1 MKEIIRWARR
11 EAVLSAAALLAA
23 GSMALVRPDREY
35 AGYVDFR
42 TLALL
47 FCLMAVM
54 AGFQKLGVFDRAGR
68 LLVRRA
74 SSPRQTAAVL
84 VGLCFFSSMA
94 VTNDVALITFVPFA
108 LTVLA
113 MAGLEDMAVAVV
125 VLQTL
130 GANLGSMLT
139 PFGNPQNLYLY
150 SGSGMT
156 AGEFA
161 GLMLPYWGLS
171 LALLAACLFFV
182 GRGPA
187 LRLALEPAG
196 GRIGLGLAGMYGLLF
211 FMCIAVVAGGLP
223 WEPVFAVTAGAVFI
237 ADRAVLKRVDYRL
250 LATFFCFFI
259 FVGNIGRIP
268 AFRELLAQ
276 AVEGREAL
284 IAVAASQIIS
294 NVPAALLLS
303 GFTERWDALA
313 VGTNLGGLGTLIA
326 SMASLISYQ
335 SIASRCPKKRGAYL
349 FWFTAANLGFLACLL
364 ALFGILEYV

>member
-42 TLALL
+42 TLGLL

-54 AGFQKLGVFDRAGR
+54 AGFQKLGVFERAGR

-187 LRLALEPAG
+187 LRLALEPALRQAPSPHKKEA
-196 GRIGLGLAGMYGLLF
+196 GRQESQRQPPMGSISPA
-211 FMCIAVVAGGLP
+211 ILP
-223 WEPVFAVTAGAVFI
+223 PSSRSGIQIQVLRISKRESACCPNWRPMSAAPPRPPPYPPLPERSGQ
-237 ADRAVLKRVDYRL
+237 RAQR
-250 LATFFCFFI
+250 
-259 FVGNIGRIP
+259 
-268 AFRELLAQ
+268 
-276 AVEGREAL
+276 
-284 IAVAASQIIS
+284 
-294 NVPAALLLS
+294 
-303 GFTERWDALA
+303 
-313 VGTNLGGLGTLIA
+313 
-326 SMASLISYQ
+326 
-335 SIASRCPKKRGAYL
+335 
-349 FWFTAANLGFLACLL
+349 
-364 ALFGILEYV
+364 